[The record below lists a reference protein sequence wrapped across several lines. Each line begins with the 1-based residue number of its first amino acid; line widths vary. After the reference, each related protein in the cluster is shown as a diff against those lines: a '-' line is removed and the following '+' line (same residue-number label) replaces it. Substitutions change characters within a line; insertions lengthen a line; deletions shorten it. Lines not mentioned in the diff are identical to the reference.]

1 MRLFTLIDFHHFL
14 LALFLGGAAAIVVYL
29 AFRYG
34 GGSNGKEA
42 DAGEGE
48 GGENIDGEAY
58 HRYPDGIGIGDN
70 PMPPVL
76 MFVLI
81 GFIVWLICY
90 AVFFGIFG
98 GPV

>member
-14 LALFLGGAAAIVVYL
+14 LGLFLGAAAAVVVYL
-29 AFRYG
+29 AFQYG
-34 GGSNGKEA
+34 GGNRGKEA
-42 DAGEGE
+42 DAGVGE
-48 GGENIDGEAY
+48 GGEEID
-58 HRYPDGIGIGDN
+58 RIGVGDN

-76 MFVLI
+76 MFVVV
-81 GFIVWLICY
+81 GVIVWIIFY